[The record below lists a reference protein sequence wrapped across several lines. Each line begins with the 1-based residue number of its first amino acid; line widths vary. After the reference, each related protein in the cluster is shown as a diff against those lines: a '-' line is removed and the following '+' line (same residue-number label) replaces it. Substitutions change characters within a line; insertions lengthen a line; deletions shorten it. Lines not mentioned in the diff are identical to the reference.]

1 MVCLCNIYTNLFDD
15 KIPAMEPRLVIVGG
29 GLAGCEAAWQAANRG
44 ISVLLYEMRPQKMTE
59 AHQTDLL
66 GELVCSNSLGSTLT
80 NNGSGLLFHEMKAF
94 HSLICKVAEET
105 AVPAGTAL
113 AVDRTLF
120 AQKLT
125 NTMENHPGIQIVREE
140 ITTLPDSPCIVATGP
155 LTSPSLIAALQDFH
169 GEKNLFFYDAI
180 APIIESD
187 SIDMDIAFRASRYGK
202 EEFGRGDYINCPLDK
217 ETYEAFVDQLI
228 HAQQIKLKSFEQDIQ
243 NGVKTGHSHFFEAC
257 LPVEVLARRG
267 INSLAYGPLRPVGLR
282 RSYQGDPPYAV
293 VQLRQD
299 NLNNTSYNMVG
310 FQTNLTYAEQKRV
323 FRMIPG
329 LENAEFVRLGQMHR
343 NTFFYAPSLINQ
355 DLRSIERKDLFFA
368 GQLIG
373 VEGYLGNA
381 VSGLVA
387 GINAA
392 RFLQDKPLLTFPR
405 ETMIGALCF
414 YISHSDKECF
424 QPMKANFGLFPP
436 LTPPIKNKGERK
448 IANAER
454 ALKTI
459 RILAGKED

>member
-1 MVCLCNIYTNLFDD
+1 MICLCNIYTNLFDD
-15 KIPAMEPRLVIVGG
+15 KIPEMEQCLVIAGG

-44 ISVLLYEMRPQKMTE
+44 ISVILYEMRPQKMTE
-59 AHQTDLL
+59 AHQTNLL

-80 NNGSGLLFHEMKAF
+80 SNGSGLLFYEMKTF
-94 HSLICKVAEET
+94 QSLICKVAEET
-105 AVPAGTAL
+105 AVPAGSAL

-120 AQKLT
+120 AKKIT
-125 NTMENHPGIQIVREE
+125 EAMENHPNIQLVREE
-140 ITTLPDSPCIVATGP
+140 ITTLPDSPCIIATGP
-155 LTSPSLIAALQDFH
+155 LTSPSLIKALQDFH

-180 APIIESD
+180 APIIEAD
-187 SIDMDIAFRASRYGK
+187 SINMNIAFRASRYGK
-202 EEFGRGDYINCPLDK
+202 EEFGRGDYINCPMDK
-217 ETYEAFVDQLI
+217 KTYEIFIDQLI
-228 HAQQIKLKSFEQDIQ
+228 HAKQIELKTFEQDIQ
-243 NGVKTGHSHFFEAC
+243 NGVKTGHGLYFEAC
-257 LPVEVLARRG
+257 LPIEVLACRG

-282 RSYQGDPPYAV
+282 RSFQGYPPYAI

-323 FRMIPG
+323 FRIIPG
-329 LENAEFVRLGQMHR
+329 LEKAEFVRLGQMHR
-343 NTFFYAPSLINQ
+343 NTFFCAPSLINQ
-355 DLRSIERKDLFFA
+355 NLQAVKRKDIFFA

-373 VEGYLGNA
+373 VEGYMGNA
-381 VSGLVA
+381 ASGLVA

-392 RFLQDKPLLTFPR
+392 KFLQDKPLLTFPR

-414 YISHSDKECF
+414 YISHAEKESF

-436 LTPPIKNKGERK
+436 LIPAVKIKRERK
-448 IANAER
+448 VANAER

-459 RILAGKED
+459 QIFADKEI